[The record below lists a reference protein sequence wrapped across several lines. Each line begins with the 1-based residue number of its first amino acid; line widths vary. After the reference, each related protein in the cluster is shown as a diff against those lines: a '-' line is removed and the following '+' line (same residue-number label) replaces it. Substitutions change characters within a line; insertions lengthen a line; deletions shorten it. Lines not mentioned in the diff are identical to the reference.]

1 MRRTLGLV
9 AILAVVATV
18 TIAWRADMAERNPV
32 LQGAWVV
39 TSWEVGGETVAEP
52 QPGLIVFTETHYSMM
67 YVDVAEPREQYAG
80 EEMTD
85 AEILGAYGTLTA
97 NSGRYEVSGNQL
109 TTRAYV
115 AKDPNYMG
123 TWPENAETYTF
134 QVEGET
140 LHLEWPSG
148 WGPGKRSGT
157 FRKVEGEP
165 VPW

>member
-1 MRRTLGLV
+1 MRRTIGLV
-9 AILAVVATV
+9 TILVVVAGA
-18 TIAWRADMAERNPV
+18 TIAWRTSIAERNPA

-39 TSWEVGGETVAEP
+39 TSWEVEGEAVAEP

-67 YVDVAEPREQYAG
+67 YVNKAEPREQYAG
-80 EEMTD
+80 EEMMDSETL
-85 AEILGAYGTLTA
+85 AAYGTFTA
-97 NSGRYEVSGNQL
+97 NSGRYEVSGNEL

-123 TWPENAETYTF
+123 TWPENPNTYTF

-140 LHLEWPSG
+140 LRLKWPSD
-148 WGPGKRSGT
+148 WPDKRSGT

-165 VPW
+165 APW